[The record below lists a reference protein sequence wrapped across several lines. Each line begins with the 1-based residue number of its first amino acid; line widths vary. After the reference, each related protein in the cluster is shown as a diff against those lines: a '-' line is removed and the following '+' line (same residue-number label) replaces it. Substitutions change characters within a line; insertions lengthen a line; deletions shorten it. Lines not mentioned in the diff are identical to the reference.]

1 MKATVVYDEN
11 GEIIA
16 ISKAVDLREAGSKF
30 TEAGIIPGEG
40 QYALD
45 VELRGELASM
55 RLRDIHQN
63 YSFDRAA
70 SKLVKRS
77 YTVTQ

>member
-30 TEAGIIPGEG
+30 TEVGIIPRKG
-40 QYALD
+40 QYALE
-45 VELRGELASM
+45 VELTGELVHM
-55 RLRDIHQN
+55 PLPDVHQQYRL
-63 YSFDRAA
+63 DRVT
-70 SKLVKRS
+70 SKLVKRP
-77 YTVTQ
+77 YTVAQ